1 MYNTICV
8 CLYIFDIHSAVCNHL
23 GICSLPYRLKA
34 NTTLKMF
41 SMFCFFGFEE
51 CLAAWHMIAQ
61 VPFGKGQLVKP
72 LPCGQPLLS
81 RRWCHLQHQT
91 FCQGRQVLKK
101 TWSPSQKLSPAFDG
115 FFLGEVLVFK
125 LSFDDPNDLSVLW
138 ALLSG
143 NLNDELWFLPW
154 PCDACQVSPFWLGW
168 VHSIHLVPWFPVAA

>member
-1 MYNTICV
+1 MA
-8 CLYIFDIHSAVCNHL
+8 S
-23 GICSLPYRLKA
+23 P
-34 NTTLKMF
+34 
-41 SMFCFFGFEE
+41 
-51 CLAAWHMIAQ
+51 
-61 VPFGKGQLVKP
+61 
-72 LPCGQPLLS
+72 
-81 RRWCHLQHQT
+81 
-91 FCQGRQVLKK
+91 FCQGDGATCSTKPFVKVGSCLKK

-125 LSFDDPNDLSVLW
+125 LSFDDPNDFSVLW

>member
-23 GICSLPYRLKA
+23 GICSLPYRFKA

-101 TWSPSQKLSPAFDG
+101 KHGHHPRSL
-115 FFLGEVLVFK
+115 
-125 LSFDDPNDLSVLW
+125 
-138 ALLSG
+138 ALLLMASS
-143 NLNDELWFLPW
+143 LVKCWFSSCLLMIPMTSLYFGL
-154 PCDACQVSPFWLGW
+154 CF
-168 VHSIHLVPWFPVAA
+168 LVT